1 MASLDDIF
9 TTQKNGVVAIN
20 SLVKYMNN
28 ISNKIVG
35 TQFYQGAATTGLS
48 TLYTTPTGAT
58 SYLTE
63 INIVNTA
70 ATAANFSIYVVSLNG
85 TAATTNALFY
95 QAPIQGN
102 TIVQW
107 QGSVFLPAGTTVQ
120 AQGSTTSINF
130 YATGGSVA

>member
-20 SLVKYMNN
+20 SLVKYLQN
-28 ISNKIVG
+28 ISNKFVG
-35 TQFYQGAATTGLS
+35 AQFYQGAATTGLT
-48 TLYTTPTGAT
+48 TLYTTPSNST

-63 INIVNTA
+63 VNISNTSATA
-70 ATAANFSIYVVSLNG
+70 ATFSIYIVPLND
-85 TAATTNALFY
+85 TAASSNALFY
-95 QAPIQGN
+95 LAPIQGRS
-102 TIVQW
+102 TVQW
-107 QGSVFLPAGTTVQ
+107 QGSVFLPSGATIQ